1 MGRLFG
7 TDGIRGVVGGDLTPA
22 LAKLVGRALVR
33 ALPKGEDGR
42 SFILIGMDTRLSS
55 YLLADSVIEGI
66 CEAGGD
72 AVNIDV
78 CSTPAVAYLVR
89 KHRFDAGVMISA
101 SHNPWEYNGIKIFG
115 GDGFKLSDELEE
127 KIESIIL
134 DSDEDFSPAEI
145 RGSLKELDCGIEEYV
160 DYLVGSCT
168 CSLEGLRVGID
179 CANGSAS
186 ATAEKIFTRL
196 GAERF
201 MLADEPDGMNINKD
215 CGSTHIDGLRKLVL
229 DMGLDVG
236 IAFDGDADRCLAI
249 DENGNEVDGDFIL
262 AILATRLKRE
272 EKLKGN
278 TLVGTVMSN
287 LGLVKFCEANNIEFL
302 ATKVGDRYV
311 LEALNERG
319 LSLGGEQ
326 SGHIILRELS
336 TTGDGQLTAVCLL
349 SHIKES
355 GKSLSTLA
363 TVMKKYP
370 QYMINV
376 HADADEKAAFKTD
389 EVIKAIIAE
398 SEGEMGA
405 HGRILIRPSGT
416 EPLIR
421 VMTEGDDP
429 AIAEGICARLAEKIE
444 KRLAELK

>member
-7 TDGIRGVVGGDLTPA
+7 TDGIRGIYGGELNSA
-22 LAKLVGRALVR
+22 LAREVGRALVQV
-33 ALPKGEDGR
+33 LPKGDDR
-42 SFILIGMDTRLSS
+42 KSRIIVGMDTRLSS
-55 YLLADSVIEGI
+55 FNLADDVTGGI

-78 CSTPAVAYLVR
+78 CSTPAVAYLVT
-89 KHRFDAGVMISA
+89 KHGFDAGVMISA
-101 SHNPWEYNGIKIFG
+101 SHNPWKYNGIKIFG
-115 GDGFKLSDELEE
+115 SDGFKLNDTLENKIEELILDNDELFHRV
-127 KIESIIL
+127 
-134 DSDEDFSPAEI
+134 DPM
-145 RGSLKELDCGIEEYV
+145 GSLEYDLSAIEEYA
-160 DYLVGSCT
+160 DYLVGSCN
-168 CSLEGLRVGID
+168 CSLDGLRVGID

-196 GAERF
+196 GAECH
-201 MLADEPDGMNINKD
+201 MMADNPNGTNINDK
-215 CGSTHIDGLRKLVL
+215 CGSTHLEGLKKLVL
-229 DMGLDVG
+229 DEGLDVG

-249 DENGNEVDGDFIL
+249 DENGREIDGDFIL
-262 AILATRLKRE
+262 AILAAKMKNE
-272 EKLKGN
+272 GKLIGN

-287 LGLVKFCEANNIEFL
+287 LGLVKFCEGNNIEFL

-336 TTGDGQLTAVCLL
+336 TTGDGQLTAVALL
-349 SHIKES
+349 SYIKET

-376 HADADEKAAFKTD
+376 RADADDKSRFKTD
-389 EVIKAIIAE
+389 EVIKSIICE
-398 SEGEMGA
+398 SEAEMGS

-429 AIAEGICARLAEKIE
+429 EIAEGICTSLAKKIE

>member
-7 TDGIRGVVGGDLTPA
+7 TDGIRGVVGSELTTE
-22 LAKLVGRALVR
+22 LARLVGRALVGV
-33 ALPKGEDGR
+33 LPKGDDGR
-42 SFILIGMDTRLSS
+42 SFILVGMDTRISS
-55 YLLADSVIEGI
+55 GMLADSLIEGI

-72 AVNIDV
+72 AVNIEV

-115 GDGFKLSDELEE
+115 ADGFKLNDLLEE
-127 KIESIIL
+127 RIEELIL
-134 DSDEDFSPAEI
+134 DGKDEFIPAEI
-145 RGSLKELDCGIEEYV
+145 PGSLKYIDSAIEEYTE
-160 DYLVGSCT
+160 YLIGCGV
-168 CSLEGLRVGID
+168 SLKGLRIGID
-179 CANGSAS
+179 CANGSAAS
-186 ATAEKIFTRL
+186 TAERVFSGL
-196 GAERF
+196 GAECC
-201 MLADEPDGMNINKD
+201 MLADQPNGTNINKG
-215 CGSTHIDGLRKLVL
+215 CGSTHLEGIKALVKEN
-229 DMGLDVG
+229 GLDVG

-249 DENGNEVDGDFIL
+249 DETGREIDGDFIL
-262 AILATRLKRE
+262 AILAS
-272 EKLKGN
+272 KLKDEGRLSGN

-287 LGLVKFCEANNIEFL
+287 LGLVKFCERNGIDFL
-302 ATKVGDRYV
+302 ATRVGDRYV

-336 TTGDGQLTAVCLL
+336 TTGDGQLTAVYLL

-363 TVMKKYP
+363 TIMKKYP
-370 QYMINV
+370 QYMINL
-376 HADADEKAAFKTD
+376 HADADGKSALKTD
-389 EVIKAIIAE
+389 EVIKEIIAE
-398 SEGEMGA
+398 SEKEMGE

-429 AIAEGICARLAEKIE
+429 EIAERICKDLSQRIE
-444 KRLAELK
+444 KRLKELK